1 MRNPRADQGF
11 SLDRRQLLLTGSA
24 LVAGLA
30 LRAGRA
36 RGAEGALF
44 VSCRIDAANGHHLTG
59 IDQTGHVRFDLP
71 LPERGHGAA
80 FRPGADEGVVFARRP
95 GTFAIAFDPVAGIA
109 LRRIDAAKGRHFYGH
124 GAFSPDGR
132 YLFTSEN
139 DYETGLGVLGVRDA
153 TDGYRQIGEL
163 ASHGVGPHELVLMP
177 DGATLAVANGGILT
191 HPDRDRAKLNLDS
204 MAPSLAYL
212 DLADGKLRA
221 DYRLAEERHQL
232 SIRHLAVLGSGAVV
246 IAMQYE
252 GDMQDRVPLV
262 GIHDGDRIH
271 LLDAPAGVQ
280 AQMRQYCGS
289 VAVDR
294 GGSLIA
300 VSAPRGNL
308 VTFWDAAD
316 RSFLCSTM
324 LADGCGVAPTDQ
336 PGAFLIT
343 SGIGQVMRF
352 EPRTGLRTMIAV
364 TELQDTGWDNHLRRT
379 ALHL

>member
-1 MRNPRADQGF
+1 MRNPRPDQAF
-11 SLDRRQLLLTGSA
+11 SFDRRQLLLCGSA

-44 VSCRIDAANGHHLTG
+44 VSCRVDAANGHHLTG
-59 IDQTGHVRFDLP
+59 IDQAGHVRFDLP

-95 GTFAIAFDPVAGIA
+95 GTFAVAFDPIAGVA
-109 LRRIDAAKGRHFYGH
+109 LRRIDAARGRHFYGH

-139 DYETGLGVLGVRDA
+139 DYEAGRGVLGVRDA
-153 TDGYRQIGEL
+153 ADGYRQIGEFP
-163 ASHGVGPHELVLMP
+163 SHGVGPHELLLMP
-177 DGATLAVANGGILT
+177 DGATLVVANGGILT

-221 DYRLAEERHQL
+221 DYRLAEKRHQL
-232 SIRHLAVLGSGAVV
+232 SIRHLAVLGSGGVA

-262 GIHDGDRIH
+262 GIHDGDRIR
-271 LLDAPAGVQ
+271 LLEAPPGVQ

-289 VAVDR
+289 VAADR
-294 GGSLIA
+294 SGSLIA

-316 RSFLCSTM
+316 GSYLTSTM

-336 PGAFLIT
+336 EGAFLIT
-343 SGIGQVMRF
+343 SGVGQVMRF
-352 EPRTGLRTMIAV
+352 EPRTGRRTMVAV
-364 TELQDTGWDNHLRRT
+364 TELQDTGWDNHLRMT